1 MFLLSDTE
9 GYIRYVLTLDDEGM
23 INSIHTPTDETQSVQ
38 DIKDFIR
45 VMQTIEDY
53 KFIDISGDPLSL
65 QDKILEDFKE
75 SEDDINVKDYTFES
89 VVVL

>member
-23 INSIHTPTDETQSVQ
+23 INAIHTPTDKTQSED
-38 DIKDFIR
+38 DIKDFMRI
-45 VMQTIEDY
+45 MQTIEDY
-53 KFIDISGDPLSL
+53 KFIDISGDPVSL

-75 SEDDINVKDYTFES
+75 SENDINVKDYTFES